1 MLVYAFSEI
10 MIEFDVSTLFY
21 SIKNN
26 TKTLH
31 QSKRKFNDYN
41 PCFNYWRYRHDTTKY
56 YYREI
61 NDIFASFF
69 CPFPQ
74 ISFTIIIEIQQLL
87 FFSNTGIKVSTR
99 IE

>member
-21 SIKNN
+21 LIKNN

-69 CPFPQ
+69 LSFP
-74 ISFTIIIEIQQLL
+74 TD
-87 FFSNTGIKVSTR
+87 FFYNNNWNTTTVIFFEHWYKS
-99 IE
+99 